1 MAKIL
6 EMPKLSPTMEEGV
19 LQAWHKNE
27 GDPVAVDDLL
37 AEVETD
43 KATMEFRAFDKGT
56 LLKILVTAGTNV
68 KLGQAVA
75 ILGEAGEDVSE
86 LVGKA
91 GGGEAAAKAEPA
103 KAEPAKAEPAKA
115 EPAKADADADAG
127 ADENAKAEAD
137 ADAETTAKEKPTGDR
152 DEGKEAGAT
161 SAGAAQH
168 AETLRPAARAAATAA
183 KVKPVAKGSLLS
195 RTERDVAIEAD
206 DGGGSGRVLAS
217 PYVRKVARER
227 GIDLTSAHGSGEH
240 GRIIPADLDAMPKGG
255 AAPAPA
261 KDATAKDATAKDA
274 TAKKENG
281 STALARA
288 PQGGLATPG
297 ALALAQPEVRP
308 LSPMRKT
315 IARRLTQ
322 SKQTVP
328 HFYLTIDVDC
338 EALVAMRESI
348 NGQLAEESNA
358 GKSPKTA
365 AAPPNEAPKP
375 EKISLNDLV
384 IKAVAAALI
393 RVPECNAQFTDEAIL
408 VHKRVDISVA
418 VAIPDGLVTPV
429 VRNADQKTV
438 VAIAR
443 EVRDLASRARAKKL
457 KPEEMSEGTFSI
469 SNLGMFGIDAFSAVI
484 NPPEGAILAVGQA
497 RDEPVVRDGEVVPG
511 KKMSMTLSCDHRVV
525 DGAIGAAFL
534 AELRALLEHP
544 MRILTG

>member
-6 EMPKLSPTMEEGV
+6 DMPKLSPTMEEGV
-19 LQAWHKNE
+19 LQTWHKKE

-56 LLKILVTAGTNV
+56 LLKILVAAGTNV

-75 ILGEAGEDVSE
+75 ILGEAGEDVSA

-91 GGGEAAAKAEPA
+91 GG
-103 KAEPAKAEPAKA
+103 
-115 EPAKADADADAG
+115 DAG
-127 ADENAKAEAD
+127 ASASAQANEGATAKANESAD
-137 ADAETTAKEKPTGDR
+137 ADAESTAKAKPTGDR

-161 SAGAAQH
+161 RASGGAAQH
-168 AETLRPAARAAATAA
+168 AETLRPAARAAAAKPKAA
-183 KVKPVAKGSLLS
+183 PKGSLLA
-195 RTERDVAIEAD
+195 RTERDVAIDEGDAAGGD
-206 DGGGSGRVLAS
+206 GGSGRVIAS

-227 GIDLTSAHGSGEH
+227 GIDLASAHGSGEH
-240 GRIIPADLDAMPKGG
+240 GRIVPSDLDALPKAG
-255 AAPAPA
+255 AP
-261 KDATAKDATAKDA
+261 
-274 TAKKENG
+274 KENGAREG

-288 PQGGLATPG
+288 GAAQGALATPG
-297 ALALAQPEVRP
+297 LAQPEVRP

-348 NGQLAEESNA
+348 NAQLAEGVKP
-358 GKSPKTA
+358 GKG
-365 AAPPNEAPKP
+365 EDAPKP
-375 EKISLNDLV
+375 DKISLNDLV
-384 IKAVAAALI
+384 IKAVAGALV
-393 RVPECNAQFTDEAIL
+393 RVPECNAQFTEEAIL
-408 VHKRVDISVA
+408 IHKRVDISVA

-429 VRNADQKTV
+429 VRNADQKSV

-457 KPEEMSEGTFSI
+457 KPEEMSDGTFSI

-484 NPPEGAILAVGQA
+484 NPPEGAILAIGQA
-497 RDEPVVRDGEVVPG
+497 REEPVVRDGEVVPG

-525 DGAIGAAFL
+525 DGAVGAAFL